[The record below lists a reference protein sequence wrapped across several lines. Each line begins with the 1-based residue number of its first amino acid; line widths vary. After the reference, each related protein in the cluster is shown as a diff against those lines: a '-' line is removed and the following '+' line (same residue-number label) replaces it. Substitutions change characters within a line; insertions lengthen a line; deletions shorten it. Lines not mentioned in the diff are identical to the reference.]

1 MKIRFLICSLFTI
14 SFYSMKA
21 QDNFSVNMNLKTEPT
36 NKINFSDMGISF
48 KANKELNG
56 KSKISNTLEYSHLK
70 VNYKIEDFE
79 SHENPTQFNQLQN
92 QFKFTQSITQTTKLD
107 FTITP
112 TANFQQSFEI
122 SDVTILGSFAINQHL
137 NSNTDLSIG
146 VSRTAAFG
154 YPKFIP
160 ILALNYKINNESS
173 LAIGFPDSKI
183 SYSNNTRNKFS
194 LTNSFNGN
202 FYNLDSQVNLNN
214 EAAKASLSQMTSAI
228 EYERNVDRNWFL
240 NFKAGYN
247 FSKKYI
253 LIDND
258 NHEVYDFNTGNGYIL
273 GIGIKY
279 KQ

>member
-183 SYSNNTRNKFS
+183 SYSNNTRNKLS

-247 FSKKYI
+247 FDKKYI

-258 NHEVYDFNTGNGYIL
+258 NHEVYDFNTGNGYTL
-273 GIGIKY
+273 SIGIKY